1 MTEQTADQ
9 SAAVL
14 APAPT
19 ALKRRARQSGRVTL
33 AEVARR
39 AGVSLMSASNA
50 FRCPEKLRSDTLA
63 RVRSAAQELGYIPD
77 VLAGTLASGQSP
89 VVGVLLPTM
98 RNSSFERYLSG
109 LRRAARETGRRIIL
123 SFADSPESETEAIET
138 FIGLR
143 VGGVVLIGGDHP
155 AATLQLLRQTATPFV
170 ETWLLPAGAERG
182 VGYDAAAAMSAMTA
196 LHLQAGR
203 RVLALVDHDGAL
215 AARFRLRRPAFE
227 AAIAASEGASGL
239 IHTVA
244 VTDSFTEG
252 AAAMAAILQREPQ
265 VQAVICPTDII
276 AAGALFE
283 CQRRGLRVPQDIAI
297 SGWGNYEISGQTLPA
312 LTTLAIDA
320 EAIGHAA
327 LLRLLPETA
336 AESPPRDTGFQ
347 ILRRDSA

>member
-1 MTEQTADQ
+1 MTEQTADPG
-9 SAAVL
+9 AAVL
-14 APAPT
+14 PEAP
-19 ALKRRARQSGRVTL
+19 KRRARQSGRVTL

-50 FRCPEKLRSDTLA
+50 FRCPEKLRSDTLQ
-63 RVRSAAQELGYIPD
+63 RVRTAAQELGYIPD

-98 RNSSFERYLSG
+98 RNSSFERYLCG

-123 SFADSPESETEAIET
+123 SFADSPESEAEAVET

-143 VGGVVLIGGDHP
+143 VGGVVLIGGDHS
-155 AATLQLLRQTATPFV
+155 AATLRMLRQTATPFV
-170 ETWLLPAGAERG
+170 ETWLLPAGAGKG
-182 VGYDAAAAMSAMTA
+182 VGYDAVAAMTAMTA
-196 LHLQAGR
+196 LHLEAGR
-203 RVLALVDHDGAL
+203 RVLALIDHDGAL

-227 AAIAASEGASGL
+227 AGVAGCDGARGL
-239 IHTVA
+239 IHPVQT
-244 VTDSFTEG
+244 TDSFTEG
-252 AAAMAAILQREPQ
+252 AAAMAGILAREPQ
-265 VQAVICPTDII
+265 VQAVICPTDTI

-297 SGWGNYEISGQTLPA
+297 SGWGNYEISAQTLPS
-312 LTTLAIDA
+312 LTTLAINA

-327 LLRLLPETA
+327 LLSLTPGA
-336 AESPPRDTGFQ
+336 QADSPPQDTGFQ

>member
-1 MTEQTADQ
+1 MTEHKADPG
-9 SAAVL
+9 AAVL
-14 APAPT
+14 SPAPSE
-19 ALKRRARQSGRVTL
+19 AKRRSRQSGRVTL
-33 AEVARR
+33 AAVARR

-63 RVRSAAQELGYIPD
+63 RVQTAARELGYIPD

-123 SFADSPESETEAIET
+123 SFADSPESEAEAVET

-143 VGGVVLIGGDHP
+143 VGGVVLIGGDHSP
-155 AATLQLLRQTATPFV
+155 STLQLLRQTATPFI
-170 ETWLLPAGAERG
+170 ETWLLPADAGKG
-182 VGYDAAAAMSAMTA
+182 VGYDAAAAMTAMTG

-203 RVLALVDHDGAL
+203 RVLALIDHDGAL
-215 AARFRLRRPAFE
+215 AARYRLRRPAFE
-227 AAIAASEGASGL
+227 AAVAAVPGAEGI
-239 IHTVA
+239 IHPVGA
-244 VTDSFTEG
+244 TDSFSEG
-252 AAAMAAILQREPQ
+252 AAAMAAILAQAPQ
-265 VQAVICPTDII
+265 VRAVICPTDII

-312 LTTLAIDA
+312 LTTVALDA

-327 LLRLLPETA
+327 LLRLMPGSGEA
-336 AESPPRDTGFQ
+336 CPAQDTGFQ